1 MNATSTVMQDA
12 AAKAKAKA
20 EAKPAAGPA
29 IKSMLPRY
37 ADAVRA
43 ALPAVMTPERFLR
56 IAQSAISTNPALL
69 ETTPESFFGALMT
82 AAQLGLEPNTPLGQA
97 YLIPFE
103 NTKKGEDGRWYKV
116 KETQFQLGYKGAIAL
131 AYRSGEVS
139 SIQAEAVYENDDFVY
154 EMGLE
159 PKLRHVPARTNR
171 GRPTHYYAVWK
182 TKSGTTGFCVM
193 SIEDVQDVAKKSSK
207 TYGSDRGPWA
217 KNFDEMAKKTVLKR
231 ALKYAPVA
239 SDFARAAASD
249 EAVRDYDRSIPVL
262 DAPVRPVGQIEDDAP
277 ADPSPAAQ
285 EAPSA
290 PSDAQTPPT
299 AR

>member
-1 MNATSTVMQDA
+1 MTANSTIMA
-12 AAKAKAKA
+12 AAAEKAKARA
-20 EAKPAAGPA
+20 EAKPAKDVPA

-37 ADAVRA
+37 ADAIKA

-56 IAQSAISTNPALL
+56 IAASALSANPALL

-97 YLIPFE
+97 YLIPYE
-103 NTKKGEDGRWYKV
+103 NTKLVEGKWVKV

-139 SIQAEAVYENDDFVY
+139 GIQAEEVCENDTFEY

-159 PKLRHVPARTNR
+159 PKLRHIPARTNR
-171 GRPTHYYAVWK
+171 GKPTHYYAVWK
-182 TKSGTTGFCVM
+182 TKTGTTGFAVM
-193 SIEDVQDVAKKSSK
+193 SVEDVQDIAKRSSK
-207 TYGSDRGPWA
+207 TFGKERSPWTRDFA
-217 KNFDEMAKKTVLKR
+217 EMAKKTVLKR

-239 SDFARAAASD
+239 SDFARAAESD
-249 EAVRDYDRSIPVL
+249 EAVRDYNKDILAL
-262 DAPVRPVGQIEDDAP
+262 DTPVRHAQIEDATPAPDA
-277 ADPSPAAQ
+277 SPAAQ

-299 AR
+299 TR